1 MSFTA
6 AVLTISDKGSR
17 GEREDTSG
25 PALCAMLAE
34 AGYEVV
40 YTEILPDEYDEIRER
55 LMQLADDGVAA
66 LILTTGGTGFSPR
79 DVTPEATR
87 DAIEREAPGL
97 AEYMRM
103 KSMEVT
109 PHGALS
115 RGVSGL
121 RGGTLIINLPGSRR
135 AATENLSF
143 ILPSLK
149 HGLEILHSGGSADCG
164 EGDAGGRH

>member
-1 MSFTA
+1 MGETA

-25 PALCAMLAE
+25 PALCEMLAA

-40 YTEILPDEYDEIRER
+40 CTAILPDEYDEIRDHLIR
-55 LMQLADDGVAA
+55 LSDSGTAS
-66 LILTTGGTGFSPR
+66 LIVTTGGTGFSPR
-79 DVTPEATR
+79 DVTPEATKA
-87 DAIEREAPGL
+87 AIEREAPGL

-121 RGGTLIINLPGSRR
+121 RGGSLIVNLPGSRR

-149 HGLEILHSGGSADCG
+149 HGLEILHSAGSADCG
-164 EGDAGGRH
+164 ENSPHR